1 MKTLNISLKL
11 TMLLVTVVVMTSC
24 NSYKHS
30 YRESN
35 IPNKKVNVAD
45 KVGVELEMD
54 ESKVIRA
61 TTTRRHA
68 SVQDAKDEAYYNAIT
83 QNNIHVL
90 VDPIYKV
97 TTSGKILIFGG
108 KSTAEVIGFAGMYK
122 NARSYQEILDEEKAD
137 EIEKEQARFDAAL
150 ANMKKLKEDG
160 TLKQSNSE
168 SVDPSACGKNCVVTK
183 TSTET
188 SIVDEYKAFVS
199 GVKDPSSVGGGS
211 NASNDDAVVEESEDD
226 EPKKKGLFGF
236 FKRKK

>member
-1 MKTLNISLKL
+1 
-11 TMLLVTVVVMTSC
+11 MLLTTIVVMSSC

-35 IPNKKVNVAD
+35 IPDRKVNVAD
-45 KVGVELEMD
+45 KIGVELEMD

-61 TTTRRHA
+61 STTRRHS

-108 KSTAEVIGFAGMYK
+108 KSTAEVMGFAGYYK
-122 NARSYQEILDEEKAD
+122 NPRSFEAIEDERKAED
-137 EIEKEQARFDAAL
+137 IEKEQARMDEAL
-150 ANMKKLKEDG
+150 ANMKELKEAG
-160 TLKQSNSE
+160 AIKQNTSE
-168 SVDPSACGKNCVVTK
+168 TVSKDVCGKSNCVITK

-188 SIVDEYKAFVS
+188 SLVDEYENFIK
-199 GVKDPSSVGGGS
+199 GVDDPSSVS
-211 NASNDDAVVEESEDD
+211 SAAEEAEEANEAADED
-226 EPKKKGLFGF
+226 EAPKKKGFFGF
-236 FKRKK
+236 FKKFKK